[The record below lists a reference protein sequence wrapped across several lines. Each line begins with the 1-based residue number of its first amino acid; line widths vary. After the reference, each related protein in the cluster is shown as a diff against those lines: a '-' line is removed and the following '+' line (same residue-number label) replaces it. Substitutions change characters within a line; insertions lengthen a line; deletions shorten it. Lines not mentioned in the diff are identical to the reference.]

1 MVLHHNTALLYCFC
15 IGFAKPVSGHG
26 CRRYSAADI
35 RGNILHF
42 LDNYIFAKQNILL
55 LSGRWLLYAEEYG
68 FCSHFLENNY
78 EAVLQSV

>member
-1 MVLHHNTALLYCFC
+1 MVLHHITALLYCFC
-15 IGFAKPVSGHG
+15 IGFAIPGNG
-26 CRRYSAADI
+26 AGAG
-35 RGNILHF
+35 GNILHF

>member
-1 MVLHHNTALLYCFC
+1 MVLHHITAALYCFC
-15 IGFAKPVSGHG
+15 IGFVIPVNGAG
-26 CRRYSAADI
+26 TG
-35 RGNILHF
+35 GNILHF